1 MIENGVT
8 KTIQQIF
15 YSKKNLLIFFSIFP
29 GQVPKTKNV
38 NVIGLSE
45 KDLLKQLNSYFVK
58 CSRIIFHILN
68 QLPLLFLRKI
78 FIMLTMEL
86 TLFFLFFLRK
96 ILICFSGLVLPFFL
110 FLLQKDSNI
119 FQLLLY
125 GDFLYL
131 SDNFYCHF
139 YIKYIYI

>member
-45 KDLLKQLNSYFVK
+45 KDLLKQLNS
-58 CSRIIFHILN
+58 
-68 QLPLLFLRKI
+68 LLSAQ
-78 FIMLTMEL
+78 E
-86 TLFFLFFLRK
+86 
-96 ILICFSGLVLPFFL
+96 
-110 FLLQKDSNI
+110 
-119 FQLLLY
+119 
-125 GDFLYL
+125 
-131 SDNFYCHF
+131 
-139 YIKYIYI
+139 